1 MKRLVPAIAFATLA
15 IPHAFAEAETQPATG
30 SACRSTQAAALAGTV
45 RDSTMAL
52 VPGASLTLDGTTTLT
67 SGQDG
72 RFRFPCV
79 APGAHKLVIQAEGF
93 AADTKEIKLPYGG
106 EVEFVLKPD
115 NVAIDVNV
123 SAEDTPLPD
132 AQTTGVSQK
141 IDGKQLQSLA
151 DDPDDL
157 LRELQQLAA
166 ATGGNP
172 ANVTI
177 SVDGFQESSSL
188 PPKSSIAYIEVNPDL
203 FSAEYREPPFGG
215 GGRVNVYTKAG
226 RSAFHGALFTT
237 NGSSWEN
244 ARDPFSTS
252 KGAIGKQRYG
262 FEFTGPIRKQGSD
275 FSLDLERRA
284 IDNVSVVNA
293 VSLDSNAQPINVQN
307 TVASPQ
313 RLWIGQARMDWQLG
327 AKNTFTATYSAN
339 VNHLDNVGVGGT
351 SLAETS
357 YSSEQAQHV
366 LRFTNFTA
374 LSPKL
379 VQEARAS
386 LRWDVEDDAPNSL
399 APQVQV
405 AGSFSAGGS
414 INGQQ
419 RLWGFRTEF
428 DDDAIVTLKKQN
440 LKFGVQLNTYD
451 LHNRSTQNFNGTYGF
466 GGGIAPVLD
475 ANNQPIAG
483 QTETISG
490 YEQYRRA
497 LLGLPGGTPT
507 AFTNVTGDPNLR
519 FTQTRVAFF
528 FQEDWTLGHGVK
540 ISGGMRY
547 AFQNDPTTL
556 NSATPRASILW
567 APGAKPKWTLY
578 AHAGMFASR
587 ISSNDYAEVMRED
600 GVHRITNTIYNP
612 VYGAPFS
619 ANAVPIHTMREFSDH
634 ITQESWSAEDLG
646 GSRQL
651 PFGFNV
657 SMDLVYGRFWNALR
671 SPNVNSPL
679 DGVPTG
685 PRQLGISNLNVLR
698 MDNSGQGHLN
708 VEFLGLEQH
717 TIKNV
722 QMFVG
727 AVHVDLIDDTD
738 DNELNSPQSSTS
750 NAGEFARRSN
760 QGVWQIFGNGTFTL
774 PKKITLSGDLQVS
787 GDQHFNILT
796 GFDNNGDGNFND
808 RPNVA
813 LPGTA
818 GAVQTPYGLLTATG
832 GVAPLQR
839 NAGIMPWTV
848 HLDTNLQ
855 RAFVVTRNA
864 KAEHQQTFTIN
875 LRSSNLLNHTNITS
889 VGNVLGSPLFGVGYA
904 ADNGRR
910 VEAGLRYSF

>member
-1 MKRLVPAIAFATLA
+1 MKQILSAAACAALVLPCAHAT
-15 IPHAFAEAETQPATG
+15 AETQPPDAG
-30 SACRSTQAAALAGTV
+30 CRETHSVPLTGTV
-45 RDSTMAL
+45 RDSTGAL
-52 VPGASLTLDGTTTLT
+52 IPGATLTLDD
-67 SGQDG
+67 GQTAHTAGDG
-72 RFRFPCV
+72 HFRFACV
-79 APGAHKLVIQAEGF
+79 PAGAHHVVVSAAGF
-93 AADTKEIKLPYGG
+93 ATDAADLRLPHAG
-106 EVEFVLKPD
+106 EMPFVLQPD
-115 NVAIDVNV
+115 TVQIGVEVN
-123 SAEDTPLPD
+123 ADDTPLPD
-132 AQTTGVSQK
+132 TTSSGVAQR

-177 SVDGFQESSSL
+177 SVDGFQDSSKL
-188 PPKSSIAYIEVNPDL
+188 PPKSSIAYVEVNPDL
-203 FSAEYREPPFGG
+203 FSAEYREPPFGN

-226 RSAFHGALFTT
+226 KGSYHGALFTT
-237 NGSSWEN
+237 NGSPWEN

-262 FEFTGPIRKQGSD
+262 FELTGPIRREGSD
-275 FSLDLERRA
+275 FSLELERRA

-293 VSLDSNAQPINVQN
+293 ISINSNGQQTNVLD

-313 RLWIGQARMDWQLG
+313 RLWIGQARLDWQLG

-339 VNHLDNVGVGGT
+339 VNHLENVGVGGT
-351 SLAETS
+351 SLAETG
-357 YSSEQAQHV
+357 YSSEQSEHV

-374 LSPKL
+374 VSPKL

-386 LRWDVEDDAPNSL
+386 LRWDVEDDSPTSL

-405 AGSFSAGGS
+405 AGSFSAGGATT
-414 INGQQ
+414 GQQ

-428 DDDAIVTLKKQN
+428 DDDAILTLKKQTM
-440 LKFGVQLNTYD
+440 KFGVQLNTYD
-451 LHNRSTQNFNGTYGF
+451 LRNRMTQNFNGTYTF

-475 ANNQPIAG
+475 ANNQPVAG
-483 QTETISG
+483 QTTTISG

-497 LLGLPGGTPT
+497 LLNLPGGTPT
-507 AFTNVTGDPNLR
+507 AFSNVAGDSR
-519 FTQTRVAFF
+519 VHFVQTRVAMF
-528 FQEDWTLGHGVK
+528 FQDDWNVGHGVK
-540 ISGGMRY
+540 ISGGLRY
-547 AFQNDPTTL
+547 AFQTDPLTL
-556 NSATPRASILW
+556 NSVTPRASILW
-567 APGAKPKWTLY
+567 APGAKPKWTVY
-578 AHAGMFASR
+578 AHAGMFADR
-587 ISSNDYAEVMRED
+587 ISSNDYAEILRED
-600 GVHRITNTIYNP
+600 GVNRVTSTVYNP
-612 VYGAPFS
+612 VYGSPFS
-619 ANAVPIHTMREFSDH
+619 SGSVPIHTIRNFSPH
-634 ITQESWSAEDLG
+634 ITNALWSAEDVG
-646 GSRQL
+646 GTREL

-657 SMDLVYGRFWNALR
+657 SLDLVAGRFWNAMR
-671 SPNVNSPL
+671 SPNINSPL
-679 DGVPTG
+679 NNVPTG
-685 PRQLGISNLNVLR
+685 PRQMGIANLNVLQ
-698 MDNSGQGHLN
+698 MNNSGQGRLN

-717 TIKNV
+717 SLKNV

-727 AVHVDLIDDTD
+727 AAHVDLIDDTD
-738 DNELNSPQSSTS
+738 DNELSSPQSSTS

-760 QGVWQIFGNGTFTL
+760 QGVWQIFANGSFTF
-774 PKKITLSGDLQVS
+774 PEKIILSGDLQVS
-787 GDQHFNILT
+787 GEQHFNILT

-813 LPGTA
+813 LPGTI
-818 GAVQTPYGLLTATG
+818 GAVPTRYGLLTNGG

-839 NAGIMPWTV
+839 NAGILPWTI

-864 KAEHQQTFTIN
+864 KAEHQQTFTVN
-875 LRSSNLLNHTNITS
+875 LRSANLLNHTNITS